1 MSALCATLSWHPA
14 LHPGAFS
21 LPFQPPPSTAIPL
34 HPSLDTPGR
43 LLPSQTLPV
52 LVPRPAGLCT
62 HRALGPPLNLS
73 PDTVGR

>member
-1 MSALCATLSWHPA
+1 MSALCAALSWHPA

-34 HPSLDTPGR
+34 HPSLDAPGR

-52 LVPRPAGLCT
+52 LVP
-62 HRALGPPLNLS
+62 PPSWPVHSQGSGATLE
-73 PDTVGR
+73 PVP